1 MKKLFKIVSI
11 FTLIILFLFAGLLTY
26 VFVNQDAIKQYALK
40 QLNAQLKSEIS
51 ASQIDITILSIF
63 PNVGLDFKDFR
74 LSEPYHSEKNLIR
87 ASHLYLGFNI
97 QNILSKNYK
106 INMLSID
113 SGFCHLAIDKKGK
126 SNFEILL
133 DTKDTSKSE
142 PFWLEM
148 EQVKLNNVFFIFNN
162 EQSKMHYR
170 LNIENTTLSGKF
182 IDKVFDLTC
191 SANAFVH
198 DITAN
203 KLAIV
208 KDKKLSIETI
218 LNINNQKKI
227 YTIKKCDLAVEDLK
241 LTLSGDISKSKNANE
256 FNLKFK
262 AKEISIASLL
272 SIMPITLPEKVKQ
285 CKSKGDVY
293 FSGSVTG
300 EVTDKISPS
309 IQVDFGINNGS
320 LQADKNIELKSIS
333 LKGWFNNGYAHNMVS
348 SELVLDDIKANLGN
362 GSLSGLFKLNNF
374 ENKNF
379 TSNLQSQFEIDD
391 FLKIFPI
398 AVIQSASGDMK
409 VDLQLSGSLSNTNS
423 VLHNPSNSGS
433 LSLNFPRLKLKQ
445 ADKEIHN
452 LKAELSLQQ
461 GDLLIKS
468 CIAEIEQS
476 DVKISGSID
485 NALAYMIDDKE
496 QLNANINYASDFVD
510 VQHLYIP
517 QNQAEDKNGSIDKG
531 FSLPDRINLS
541 LNANIKKL
549 VYFDFTANNVIS
561 NMKME
566 GKKINFEQLSFG
578 AMGGSIKLNGTVNN
592 ASNGDFFMSTSS
604 NLSNIDIAEMFRQ
617 MNNFDQANILD
628 KNLKGKLSGNVDFAG
643 VWKSDLSCLMDKIYL
658 YSDVKINNGEL
669 INYKPLE
676 ALSKYISLDDLRNI
690 KFASLSNV
698 IEIKNK
704 NILVSQME
712 IKNNALNVSL
722 SGKQNFDNVLD
733 YKLKLSLSELLKKKR
748 KPKDNEFG
756 EEDEKTGG
764 LNLFVSISGPINN
777 LKFSYDKIGV
787 KNKIKQDIKIEKEN
801 IKEIFKKELGVD
813 KSNELKQ
820 KEKKK
825 DDEELE
831 FEKN

>member
-11 FTLIILFLFAGLLTY
+11 FILIVILLFAGLFTY
-26 VFVNQDAIKQYALK
+26 MYVNQDAIKQYALR

-51 ASQIDITILSIF
+51 ASQIDITVFSIF
-63 PNVGLDFKDFR
+63 PNVGLDLKDFR
-74 LSEPYHSEKNLIR
+74 LSEPYHSEKNIIK

-113 SGFCHLAIDKKGK
+113 SGFCHLALDKKGK
-126 SNFEILL
+126 SNFDILL
-133 DTKDTSKSE
+133 ESKDTGKSE
-142 PFWLEM
+142 PFWFEM
-148 EQVKLNNVFFIFNN
+148 EQVKLNNIFFTFNN
-162 EQSKMHYR
+162 EHSKMHYR
-170 LNIENTTLSGKF
+170 FNIENTTLSGKF

-191 SANAFVH
+191 SANAFVQ

-208 KDKKLSIETI
+208 KDKKLSIETV

-227 YTIKKCDLAVEDLK
+227 YAIKQCDLAVEDLK
-241 LTLSGDISKSKNANE
+241 LALSGDVSSSKNSTDI
-256 FNLKFK
+256 NLKFK

-285 CKSKGDVY
+285 YKSMGDVY
-293 FSGSVTG
+293 FSGSVKG
-300 EVTDKISPS
+300 QATDTKSPS

-320 LQADKNIELKSIS
+320 LQADNNIDLKNIS
-333 LKGWFNNGYAHNMVS
+333 LKGWFNNGYAHNMTS
-348 SELVLDDIKANLGN
+348 SELVLDDIKANLGS

-374 ENKNF
+374 ESKNF
-379 TSNLQSQFEIDD
+379 TSNLKSQFEIDD

-398 AVIQSASGDMK
+398 AAIKSARGEMK

-423 VLHNPSNSGS
+423 VLHNPANSGS
-433 LSLNFPRLKLKQ
+433 LTLNLPSLRLKQ
-445 ADKEIHN
+445 ADKEILN

-468 CIAEIEQS
+468 CNAEIEQS

-496 QLNANINYASDFVD
+496 QLNANINYVSEQKQVD
-510 VQHLYIP
+510 
-517 QNQAEDKNGSIDKG
+517 DKKGAVDKG
-531 FSLPDRINLS
+531 FSLPDRINLT

-549 VYFDFTANNVIS
+549 VYFGFTANNVIS
-561 NMKME
+561 NIKME
-566 GKKINFEQLSFG
+566 GKKINFEQVSFG

-592 ASNGDFFMSTSS
+592 ASNGDFFVSTSS

-617 MNNFDQANILD
+617 MNNFDQVNIID

-643 VWKSDLSCLMDKIYL
+643 VWKSDLSCLMDKIYM
-658 YSDVKINNGEL
+658 YSNVKINNGEL
-669 INYKPLE
+669 VNYKPLE

-704 NILVSQME
+704 NIFVSQME

-733 YKLKLSLSELLKKKR
+733 YKLKLSLSELIKKKR
-748 KPKDNEFG
+748 KPKENEFG

-801 IKEIFKKELGVD
+801 IKEIFKKELGLD
-813 KSNELKQ
+813 KPNQLKQ

-831 FEKN
+831 FENN

>member
-1 MKKLFKIVSI
+1 M
-11 FTLIILFLFAGLLTY
+11 FAGLFTY
-26 VFVNQDAIKQYALK
+26 MYVNQDAIKQYALR

-51 ASQIDITILSIF
+51 ASQIDITVFSIF
-63 PNVGLDFKDFR
+63 PNVGLDLKDFR
-74 LSEPYHSEKNLIR
+74 LSEPYHSEKNLLR

-113 SGFCHLAIDKKGK
+113 SGFCHLSIDKKGK
-126 SNFEILL
+126 SNFDILL
-133 DTKDTSKSE
+133 ETKDTDKSE

-182 IDKVFDLTC
+182 VDKVFDLTC
-191 SANAFVH
+191 SANAFVQ

-208 KDKKLSIETI
+208 KDKKLSIETV
-218 LNINNQKKI
+218 LNINSQKNL
-227 YTIKKCDLAVEDLK
+227 YTIKQCDLAIEDLK
-241 LTLSGDISKSKNANE
+241 LALVGDVNSSKNTSDI
-256 FNLKFK
+256 NLKFK

-285 CKSKGDVY
+285 YKSQGDVY

-300 EVTDKISPS
+300 EVTDKKSPS
-309 IQVDFGINNGS
+309 IQVDFGIKNGS
-320 LQADKNIELKSIS
+320 LQADNNIELKNIS

-348 SELVLDDIKANLGN
+348 SELILDNIKANLGS

-374 ENKNF
+374 ESKNF
-379 TSNLQSQFEIDD
+379 SSNLQSQFEISD

-398 AVIQSASGDMK
+398 ATIQSASGNMK

-423 VLHNPSNSGS
+423 VLHNPANSGS
-433 LSLNFPRLKLKQ
+433 LSLEFPSLKLKQ

-452 LKAELSLQQ
+452 LKAEFSLQQ
-461 GDLLIKS
+461 GDLQIKS
-468 CIAEIEQS
+468 CNAEIEQS

-485 NALAYMIDDKE
+485 NALAYMIDDKA

-517 QNQAEDKNGSIDKG
+517 QKGNEENDKATDKG
-531 FSLPDRINLS
+531 FSLPDRINLT
-541 LNANIKKL
+541 LNATIKKL
-549 VYFDFTANNVIS
+549 VYFDFTAIHVIS

-592 ASNGDFFMSTSS
+592 ASNGDFFVSTSS
-604 NLSNIDIAEMFRQ
+604 ILSNIDIAEMFRQ
-617 MNNFDQANILD
+617 MNNFDQANIID
-628 KNLKGKLSGNVDFAG
+628 KNLKGKLSGSVDFAG
-643 VWKSDLSCLMDKIYL
+643 VWKNDLSCLMDKLYL
-658 YSDVKINNGEL
+658 YADVKVNNGEL
-669 INYKPLE
+669 INYKPLQS
-676 ALSKYISLDDLRNI
+676 LSKYISLDDLRNI

-704 NILVSQME
+704 NILISQME

-722 SGKQNFDNVLD
+722 SGKQSFDNMLD

-748 KPKDNEFG
+748 KPKENEFG

-813 KSNELKQ
+813 KPNELKL

-825 DDEELE
+825 DDEEME
-831 FEKN
+831 FENN